1 MVTRNEAR
9 AQGMVSPSLKKML
22 YDAGVTITD
31 ISEEVGISRR
41 GASKA
46 LSRWYGKTGN
56 PRGKTREVLQTVE
69 SYIGRPVYQ
78 ELEDHNHE

>member
-1 MVTRNEAR
+1 
-9 AQGMVSPSLKKML
+9 MVSPTLKKML

-31 ISEEVGISRR
+31 ISAEVGISRR

-56 PRGKTREVLQTVE
+56 PRGKTREVLRAVE
-69 SYIGRPVYQ
+69 GYIGRPVYK
-78 ELEDHNHE
+78 ELEDNGDE